1 MQGATSSACL
11 DLAQLHSD
19 AVDFPKTGRK
29 VELPQR
35 LKPRR
40 YPDFMQNKHKCCSSA
55 PVFVCLTTMSSH
67 VLEILMSFQDAAA
80 PQAQALT

>member
-1 MQGATSSACL
+1 MLVLLLNPLDGCLDMECSLGMQGAMSEQCL
-11 DLAQLHSD
+11 ELAQLHSD

-40 YPDFMQNKHKCCSSA
+40 YPDFMQNKHK
-55 PVFVCLTTMSSH
+55 
-67 VLEILMSFQDAAA
+67 
-80 PQAQALT
+80 